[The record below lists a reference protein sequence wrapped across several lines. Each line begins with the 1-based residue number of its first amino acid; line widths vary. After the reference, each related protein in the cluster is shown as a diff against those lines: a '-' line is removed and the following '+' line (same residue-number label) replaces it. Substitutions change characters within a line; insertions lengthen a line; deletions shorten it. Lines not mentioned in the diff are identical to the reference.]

1 MPRRLLAAVLA
12 AVALSSCMSM
22 SGTDSLARILVVD
35 PSGAPLAGAVL
46 YPDYEYSS
54 SPQRDYSRADLE
66 SHSSGPQGVISIDL
80 EPYLWDADGCYHFR
94 IRRAGYD
101 DETVSISK
109 DLFTGRLRVDMKPRT
124 PDGKAPAAPGRR
136 S

>member
-1 MPRRLLAAVLA
+1 MPRRLLIALLA
-12 AVALSSCMSM
+12 GMALSSCRSV
-22 SGTDSLARILVVD
+22 SSESLPRILVVD
-35 PSGAPLAGAVL
+35 PSGAPIAGAVL

-66 SHSSGPQGVISIDL
+66 AHSSGPQGVISVDL
-80 EPYLWDADGCYHFR
+80 ENYLWDADGCYHFR
-94 IRRAGYD
+94 IRKAGYD

-109 DLFTGRLRVDMKPRT
+109 DLFTGKLRVDMKPRT
-124 PDGKAPAAPGRR
+124 PDGKGPTAPGQH